1 LTTVGRAR
9 RRVLIIEDN
18 ADAAESLEL
27 VLMIGNHEVA
37 VARDGPTGIA
47 QARQFRPDIVLCDV
61 GLPGMDGYEIARALR
76 ADETLRGTFLVALTG
91 YARPEDIQRAA
102 DAGFDRHLAKP
113 PDPERLLQQIEEI
126 PASQPG
132 VKYTH

>member
-1 LTTVGRAR
+1 
-9 RRVLIIEDN
+9 VLIIEDN

-27 VLMIGNHEVA
+27 VLTVGHHEVA

-47 QARQFRPDIVLCDV
+47 RARQFRPDVVLCDV
-61 GLPGMDGYEIARALR
+61 GLPGMDGYEVARSFR
-76 ADETLRGTFLVALTG
+76 ADETLRGAFLVALTG

-113 PDPERLLQQIEEI
+113 PDPEGLLRQIEEA
-126 PASQPG
+126 PA
-132 VKYTH
+132 VTR